1 MPRWLHSEPMASSRP
16 SSAPRLAEP
25 MSLFD
30 QLNFPPTHA
39 NPALQVPAEAAQPP
53 RIWSVKS
60 LVAALTRHVESGYS
74 DVRVE
79 GEISNCRA
87 APSGH
92 IYFTL
97 KDGDAQLACV
107 IFRSRAALLK
117 FKLEDGLRVLA
128 RGKVSVFESRGQM
141 QLVADSLEPLGEG
154 AIRLAY
160 ERLLQRLREEGLF
173 DAARKL
179 PLPVFAANIGVITSP
194 AGAVVHDIL
203 NILRRRHR
211 GMNVIIFPATVQGP
225 TAAEEFRA
233 GLDWFQS
240 QATRV
245 DVIVLARG
253 GGSLEDLHCF
263 NNEALARAIAACT
276 IPTISAIGHETDF
289 TIADFA
295 ASLRAPTPSAAA
307 EIITAQH
314 VQVDQRIGDLDRR
327 VERAFRYHIAMA
339 RENFHRLLRSP
350 ALANARDLA
359 ARRQQHLDDLCRRL
373 GAAQSQM
380 LARARRLVDVLQD
393 RMLRQGL
400 DRRLLTARARREN
413 VHIRLQTAMR
423 ARITREKQHFYP
435 LAARLQAI
443 SPQAVLDRGYALLY
457 NADGGLLRDAS
468 STRSGDVLRARLAS
482 GEIDARVT
490 ATFPARTKA

>member
-1 MPRWLHSEPMASSRP
+1 
-16 SSAPRLAEP
+16 
-25 MSLFD
+25 
-30 QLNFPPTHA
+30 
-39 NPALQVPAEAAQPP
+39 
-53 RIWSVKS
+53 
-60 LVAALTRHVESGYS
+60 
-74 DVRVE
+74 
-79 GEISNCRA
+79 
-87 APSGH
+87 
-92 IYFTL
+92 
-97 KDGDAQLACV
+97 
-107 IFRSRAALLK
+107 
-117 FKLEDGLRVLA
+117 
-128 RGKVSVFESRGQM
+128 VSVFESRGQM

-160 ERLLQRLREEGLF
+160 ERLLQRLRDEGLF

-179 PLPVFAANIGVITSP
+179 PLPAFAANIGIITSP

-211 GMNVIIFPATVQGP
+211 GMNVLIFPATVQGP

-240 QATRV
+240 QPTRV

-263 NNEALARAIAACT
+263 NDEALARAIAAST

-307 EIITAQH
+307 EIITTQH
-314 VQVDQRIGDLDRR
+314 FQLDQRIGDLARR
-327 VERAFRYHIAMA
+327 VERAFRYHVAMA
-339 RENFHRLLRSP
+339 RETFHRLLRSP
-350 ALANARDLA
+350 ALMNARDLA

-373 GAAQSQM
+373 GAAQGQV
-380 LARARRLVDVLQD
+380 LARSRRRVDAISD
-393 RMLRQGL
+393 RMVRQGL
-400 DRRLLTARARREN
+400 DRKLMKTRAHCEN
-413 VHIRLQTAMR
+413 VHIRLQTAVR
-423 ARITREKQHFYP
+423 ARIGRDKQNFYP
-435 LAARLQAI
+435 LVARLQAI

-457 NADGGLLRDAS
+457 SAGGVLLRDAS
-468 STRSGDVLRARLAS
+468 SAQPGDVLRARLAS

-490 ATFPARTKA
+490 ATFPSRKKA